1 MITIW
6 FNPFLIYSSL
16 SVFYT
21 KQCTDTINRNYQK
34 LKSLGVGVGFGYGR
48 KMFQVA
54 PDANKLA
61 KYGWIMALKRSFNRI
76 LQPDYP
82 YRKIR
87 NLGLRSNYQ
96 PNLKYKIGLG
106 FLDKVLRVVRSLNF
120 GPKPFLTSMS
130 ERVGS
135 EIERHRRLIFLN
147 SLFSL

>member
-1 MITIW
+1 MPFLELLRFDSTL
-6 FNPFLIYSSL
+6 FLIYSSL

-34 LKSLGVGVGFGYGR
+34 SKSLGVGVGFGNGR
-48 KMFQVA
+48 KMFRVA

-61 KYGWIMALKRSFNRI
+61 KYGWIMVFKRSFNRI
-76 LQPDYP
+76 LQRDYP

-96 PNLKYKIGLG
+96 PNLKCKIGFRFLG
-106 FLDKVLRVVRSLNF
+106 KVLRNLPMIRKMTWSKKIKILFYLFN
-120 GPKPFLTSMS
+120 
-130 ERVGS
+130 E
-135 EIERHRRLIFLN
+135 N